1 MASPRT
7 SKRSIQRH
15 RQFLL
20 AATSILLL
28 SLSACSSLP
37 QEDAPLTSSAGHW
50 QGRLSLTVDSSP
62 PERMAAGFTLEGSVQ
77 AGSFRL
83 FSPLG
88 STLGEARWDSAGA
101 TLTQGQSVQQFE
113 SLDALLTHFAQAA
126 IPVRAMFDWLQGRAT
141 DVPGWQVNLSQQA
154 QGRISATRQYPQPAA
169 DLRLILD

>member
-1 MASPRT
+1 MVACSGN
-7 SKRSIQRH
+7 SSIKGH

-20 AATSILLL
+20 TCTTILCMG
-28 SLSACSSLP
+28 LSACSILSKQNTEP
-37 QEDAPLTSSAGHW
+37 VSSTGNW
-50 QGRLSLTVDSSP
+50 QGRLSLTVDSAP

-77 AGSFRL
+77 TGSFRL

-101 TLTQGQSVQQFE
+101 TLTQGASVQQFD

-126 IPVRAMFDWLQGRAT
+126 IPVRALFDWLQGRAT
-141 DVPGWQVNLSQQA
+141 EVPGWQVNLSQQA
-154 QGRISATRQYPQPAA
+154 QGRIFATRQYPQPTA